1 MTTPTRSKTLATWI
15 AVIGGS
21 LGLHRFYLRGLT
33 DPWGWLHPLPT
44 FAGLL
49 GLQRIQQFGQDDRLA
64 WVLVPLL
71 GLSVSAA
78 MLHAIVT
85 GLTPDEKWNAREN
98 ADAPPCGPAGWAV
111 VIGVILALLLGAT
124 ALMSTLTY
132 GIQRFV
138 EVQVE
143 AAREI
148 SQ

>member
-98 ADAPPCGPAGWAV
+98 ADAEPCGPAGWAV
-111 VIGVILALLLGAT
+111 VIGVIVALLLGAT